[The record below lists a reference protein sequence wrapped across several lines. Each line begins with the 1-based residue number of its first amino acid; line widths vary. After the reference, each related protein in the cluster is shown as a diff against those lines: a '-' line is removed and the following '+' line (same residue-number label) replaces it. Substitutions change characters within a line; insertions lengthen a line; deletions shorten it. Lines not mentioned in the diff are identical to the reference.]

1 MLTKLQ
7 AERIAGAIQLLQP
20 NWTIPQLM
28 GVMADPRIKNRPPA
42 DIASCLA
49 YLACDGETKQP
60 TRAFEPGIWWSTA
73 TVRAEQQGPTYRYAN
88 PRDCGICNKPE
99 AECRKDGHDYTPAFV
114 RADDKATPD
123 VIAAVKKAAVEN
135 AKPLP
140 KIQPDTKEKP

>member
-7 AERIAGAIQLLQP
+7 AERIANAIQLLQP

-49 YLACDGETKQP
+49 FLATDGETKQP
-60 TRAFEPGIWWSTA
+60 TRAFEPGIWWATA
-73 TVRAEQQGPTYRYAN
+73 TTRAQEAGPTYRYAS
-88 PRDCGICNKPE
+88 PRDCGVCSKPE
-99 AECRKDGHDYTPAFV
+99 ADCQCGDYSPVYVRHDQ
-114 RADDKATPD
+114 RATPEQ
-123 VIAAVKKAAVEN
+123 IAAVKRAAIEN

-140 KIQPDTKEKP
+140 RTDTQEEA